1 MTNCSVQIYQNAL
14 RVEFLPRDDVIGRI
28 NSLGDLFLEWFL
40 FDCSKEQTIQEFLVD
55 EQIDDLFTPEDYL
68 VLIFGDAYLDDVL
81 CKLVRDIL
89 PFPVLYKTIIK
100 LNRCAQKNAQII
112 CSAPESADKHL
123 DLLKQKKQQKN
134 AERYR
139 RYYENNKDK
148 INERHRK
155 YYVNNKD
162 KFAARNRG
170 NYLRNRELF
179 LEQQRI
185 YYTQNRDRIIARN
198 KDYYKKNKEKIAEA
212 NKQYRINHKSE
223 IAEYKHKYY
232 ATNKD
237 KIIEYKREYR
247 EKNKETIAQK
257 KKEYRLANREKVSR
271 HKHEYYLDNKD
282 KILNKN
288 KIYRIANKEKIA
300 QKRKEYRLVN
310 REKLILQ
317 KREQYQKR
325 LDEYTQKCPVT
336 QFIEYVRQNNIAEFL
351 SHYTVRARGS
361 SLCLSK
367 CKNGVRNCPL
377 CANDLT
383 DEQMRDACPVS
394 SVFQFDNAC
403 DRIRVFVEKNKEV
416 QRG

>member
-1 MTNCSVQIYQNAL
+1 MTNYSAQIYQNAL

-40 FDCSKEQTIQEFLVD
+40 FDCSKERTLQEFLVD

-68 VLIFGDAYLDDVL
+68 ALIFGDAYLDYVL

-89 PFPVLYKTIIK
+89 PFPVLYKTIIR
-100 LNRCAQKNAQII
+100 LNRCVQKNAQII
-112 CSAPESADKHL
+112 CSTPESTDKHL
-123 DLLKQKKQQKN
+123 DLLKQKKQQKS
-134 AERYR
+134 AECCR
-139 RYYENNKDK
+139 RYYE
-148 INERHRK
+148 
-155 YYVNNKD
+155 
-162 KFAARNRG
+162 
-170 NYLRNRELF
+170 
-179 LEQQRI
+179 
-185 YYTQNRDRIIARN
+185 
-198 KDYYKKNKEKIAEA
+198 KNKEKIAEA

-232 ATNKD
+232 ETNKD

-282 KILNKN
+282 EILNKN

-300 QKRKEYRLVN
+300 QKKKEYRLVN

-317 KREQYQKR
+317 KKEQYQKC

-351 SHYTVRARGS
+351 LHYTVRARGS

-367 CKNGVRNCPL
+367 CKKGVRNCPL